1 MDSDIIKI
9 AMGEMSMAFDGEVL
23 KAVQKVGIDVDKDK
37 LLEAIQLA
45 EQLVHCRDCVKW
57 DRIVQGHTQRGIDIG
72 DRLCRKHLR
81 WTMGTD
87 YCSDGERSEW

>member
-1 MDSDIIKI
+1 MDDIIKI
-9 AMGEMSMAFDGEVL
+9 VMGEMSMAFDGEVL

-45 EQLVHCRDCVKW
+45 EQLVRCRDCVKW
-57 DRIVQGHTQRGIDIG
+57 DRNVHGHTQRGIDIG

-81 WTMGTD
+81 WTMGAD
-87 YCSDGERSEW
+87 YCSDGEREDE